1 MAWKDQL
8 PQMNFFLEKQLIKF
22 YVPISPFHSAKF
34 KKNFLRADS
43 ELWGCT
49 IFGPKMVQLSWTK
62 SFLVQTIIF
71 TFIYLLA
78 LFIVQNFLKNSYS
91 GSRVMRMG
99 HFWAQNG
106 LFALNKIFLGKIK
119 IIFIYLLAT
128 FIEQN

>member
-1 MAWKDQL
+1 MCLLA
-8 PQMNFFLEKQLIKF
+8 
-22 YVPISPFHSAKF
+22 PFILQSL
-34 KKNFLRADS
+34 KKILRADS

-49 IFGPKMVQLSWTK
+49 IFGPKMVQLSWKK

-106 LFALNKIFLGKIK
+106 LFALNKIFLEKIK